1 MITLKG
7 MTWDHS
13 RGYDPMIATSKAFAK
28 KHNNKISI
36 QWDKRSLQAFADRP
50 IEQMVEE
57 YDLMVIDYP
66 HVGEVSA
73 KGLLQNFNVDEHSD
87 KLESLKKESVGLS
100 HQSYNIDGY
109 QWALAIDAASQ
120 VSCFR
125 EDLISEIPQSW
136 KDLYE
141 LANDNKVLWPLKP
154 VHAISSFYSIYNN
167 LGKEFDPTNRK
178 FVERDSGIKTLEMMK
193 QIASTLIKECF
204 TMDPIRTAEL
214 LSETDDFIYS
224 PYVYGF
230 SNYSRKGYRKN
241 TLTYSNVIN
250 LSDKGPAGTHLGGTG
265 IAISNKSKHKELALE
280 YSYWIAGSE
289 CQKNLFYSSGG
300 QPGNMDAWNDE
311 SINSETNNFFK
322 NTKQTLNLA
331 WIRPRH
337 NGYMNFQDNS
347 GDIINEFLQS
357 NTKESFVIDKLTA
370 LYQESFEK
378 II

>member
-1 MITLKG
+1 MINLKG

-13 RGYDPMIATSKAFAK
+13 RGYDPMIATSKAFANK
-28 KHNNKISI
+28 YNNNVSI
-36 QWDKRSLQAFADRP
+36 EWDKRPLQAFADRP

-73 KGLLQNFNVDEHSD
+73 KGLLQNFNVDEHLD
-87 KLESLKKESVGLS
+87 KLESLKKESVGSS
-100 HQSYNIDGY
+100 HQSYNINGY

-125 EDLISEIPQSW
+125 EDLISKIPLSW
-136 KDLYE
+136 NELDN

-167 LGKEFDPTNRK
+167 LGKEFDPSNRN
-178 FVERDSGIKTLEMMK
+178 FVERKFGIKTLEMMK
-193 QIASTLIKECF
+193 QIASKLIKECF
-204 TMDPIRTAEL
+204 TMDPIKTAEL
-214 LSETDDFIYS
+214 LSETDDFVYS

-230 SNYSRKGYRKN
+230 SNYSRSGFRKN
-241 TLTYSNVIN
+241 ILTYGDVIN
-250 LSDKGPAGTHLGGTG
+250 LSNKGPAGTHLGGTG
-265 IAISNKSKHKELALE
+265 IAISKKSEHKDLALE

-300 QPGNMDAWNDE
+300 QPGNIDAWNDD
-311 SINSETNNFFK
+311 SINLETNNFFK

-331 WIRPRH
+331 WVRPRH
-337 NGYMNFQDNS
+337 NGYMKFQDKS

-357 NTKESFVIDKLTA
+357 NTKESFVIDKLTT
-370 LYQESFEK
+370 LYRESFDK
-378 II
+378 

>member
-1 MITLKG
+1 MINLKG

-13 RGYDPMIATSKAFAK
+13 RGYDPMIATSKAFANK
-28 KHNNKISI
+28 YNNNVFIE
-36 QWDKRSLQAFADRP
+36 WDKRPLQAFADRP

-73 KGLLQNFNVDEHSD
+73 KGLLQNFNVDEHLD
-87 KLESLKKESVGLS
+87 KLESLKKESVGSS

-125 EDLISEIPQSW
+125 EDLISKIPLSW
-136 KDLYE
+136 NELDN

-167 LGKEFDPTNRK
+167 LGKEFDPSNRN
-178 FVERDSGIKTLEMMK
+178 FVERKFGIKTLEMMK
-193 QIASTLIKECF
+193 QIASKLIKECF
-204 TMDPIRTAEL
+204 TMDPIKTAEL
-214 LSETDDFIYS
+214 LSETDDFVYS

-230 SNYSRKGYRKN
+230 SNYSRSGFRKN
-241 TLTYSNVIN
+241 ILTYGDVIN
-250 LSDKGPAGTHLGGTG
+250 LSNKGPAGTHLGGTG
-265 IAISNKSKHKELALE
+265 IAISKKSEHKDLALE

-300 QPGNMDAWNDE
+300 QPGNIDAWNDD
-311 SINSETNNFFK
+311 SINLETNNFFK

-331 WIRPRH
+331 WVRPRH
-337 NGYMNFQDNS
+337 NGYIKFQDKS

-357 NTKESFVIDKLTA
+357 NTKESFVIDKLTT
-370 LYQESFEK
+370 LYRESFDK
-378 II
+378 

>member
-1 MITLKG
+1 MINLKG

-13 RGYDPMIATSKAFAK
+13 RGYDPMIATSKAFANK
-28 KHNNKISI
+28 YNNNVSI
-36 QWDKRSLQAFADRP
+36 EWDKRPLQAFADRP

-73 KGLLQNFNVDEHSD
+73 KGLLQNFNVDEHLD
-87 KLESLKKESVGLS
+87 KLESLKKESVGSS

-125 EDLISEIPQSW
+125 EDLISKIPLSW
-136 KDLYE
+136 NELDN

-167 LGKEFDPTNRK
+167 LGKEFDPSNRN
-178 FVERDSGIKTLEMMK
+178 FVERKFGIKTLEMMK
-193 QIASTLIKECF
+193 QIASKLIKECF
-204 TMDPIRTAEL
+204 TMDPIKTAEL
-214 LSETDDFIYS
+214 LSETDDFVYS

-230 SNYSRKGYRKN
+230 SNYSRSGFRKN
-241 TLTYSNVIN
+241 ILTYGDVIN
-250 LSDKGPAGTHLGGTG
+250 LSNKGPAGTHLGGTG
-265 IAISNKSKHKELALE
+265 IAISKKSEHKDLALE

-300 QPGNMDAWNDE
+300 QPGNIDAWNDD
-311 SINSETNNFFK
+311 SINLETNNFFK

-331 WIRPRH
+331 WVRPRH
-337 NGYMNFQDNS
+337 NGYMKFQDKS

-357 NTKESFVIDKLTA
+357 NTKESFVIDKLTT
-370 LYQESFEK
+370 LYRESFDK
-378 II
+378 

>member
-1 MITLKG
+1 MINLKG

-13 RGYDPMIATSKAFAK
+13 RGYDPMIATSKAFANK
-28 KHNNKISI
+28 YNNNVSI

-73 KGLLQNFNVDEHSD
+73 KGLLQNFNVDEHLD
-87 KLESLKKESVGLS
+87 KLESLKKESVGSS

-125 EDLISEIPQSW
+125 EDLISKIPLSW
-136 KDLYE
+136 NELDN

-167 LGKEFDPTNRK
+167 LGKEFDPSNRN
-178 FVERDSGIKTLEMMK
+178 FVERKFGIKTLEMMK
-193 QIASTLIKECF
+193 QIASKLIKECF
-204 TMDPIRTAEL
+204 TMDPIKTAEL
-214 LSETDDFIYS
+214 LSETDDFVYS

-230 SNYSRKGYRKN
+230 SNYSRSGFRKN
-241 TLTYSNVIN
+241 ILTYGDVIN
-250 LSDKGPAGTHLGGTG
+250 LSNKGPAGTHLGGTG
-265 IAISNKSKHKELALE
+265 IAISKKSEHKDLALE

-300 QPGNMDAWNDE
+300 QPGNIDAWNDD
-311 SINSETNNFFK
+311 SINLETNNFFK

-331 WIRPRH
+331 WVRPRH
-337 NGYMNFQDNS
+337 NGYMKFQDKS

-357 NTKESFVIDKLTA
+357 NTKESFVIDKLTT
-370 LYQESFEK
+370 LYRESFDK
-378 II
+378 

>member
-1 MITLKG
+1 MINLKG

-13 RGYDPMIATSKAFAK
+13 RGYDPMIATSKAFANK
-28 KHNNKISI
+28 YNNNVSI
-36 QWDKRSLQAFADRP
+36 EWDKRPLQAFADRP

-73 KGLLQNFNVDEHSD
+73 KGLLQNFNVDEHLD
-87 KLESLKKESVGLS
+87 KLESLKKESVGSS

-125 EDLISEIPQSW
+125 EDLISKIPLSW
-136 KDLYE
+136 NELDN

-167 LGKEFDPTNRK
+167 LGKEFDPSNRN
-178 FVERDSGIKTLEMMK
+178 FVERKFGIKTLEMMK
-193 QIASTLIKECF
+193 QIASKLIKECF
-204 TMDPIRTAEL
+204 TMDPIKTAEL
-214 LSETDDFIYS
+214 LSETDDFVYS

-230 SNYSRKGYRKN
+230 SNYSRSGFRKN
-241 TLTYSNVIN
+241 ILTYGDVIN
-250 LSDKGPAGTHLGGTG
+250 LSNKGPAGTHLGGTG
-265 IAISNKSKHKELALE
+265 IAISKKSEHKDLALE

-300 QPGNMDAWNDE
+300 QPGNIDAWNDD
-311 SINSETNNFFK
+311 SINLETNNFFK

-331 WIRPRH
+331 WVRPRH
-337 NGYMNFQDNS
+337 NGYIKFQDKS

-357 NTKESFVIDKLTA
+357 NTKESFVIDKLTT
-370 LYQESFEK
+370 LYGESFDK
-378 II
+378 

>member
-1 MITLKG
+1 MINLKG

-13 RGYDPMIATSKAFAK
+13 RGYDPMIATSKAFANK
-28 KHNNKISI
+28 YNNNVSI
-36 QWDKRSLQAFADRP
+36 EWDKRSLQAFADRP

-73 KGLLQNFNVDEHSD
+73 KGLLQNFNVDEHLD
-87 KLESLKKESVGLS
+87 KLESLKKESVGSS

-125 EDLISEIPQSW
+125 EDLISKIPLSW
-136 KDLYE
+136 NELDN

-167 LGKEFDPTNRK
+167 LGKEFDPSNRN
-178 FVERDSGIKTLEMMK
+178 FVERKFGIKTLEMMK
-193 QIASTLIKECF
+193 QIASKLIKECF
-204 TMDPIRTAEL
+204 TMDPIKTAEL
-214 LSETDDFIYS
+214 LSETDDFVYS

-230 SNYSRKGYRKN
+230 SNYSRSGFRKN
-241 TLTYSNVIN
+241 ILTYGDVIN
-250 LSDKGPAGTHLGGTG
+250 LSNKGPAGTHLGGTG
-265 IAISNKSKHKELALE
+265 IAISKKSEHKDLALE

-300 QPGNMDAWNDE
+300 QPGNIDAWNDD
-311 SINSETNNFFK
+311 SINLETNNFFK

-331 WIRPRH
+331 WVRPRH
-337 NGYMNFQDNS
+337 NGYIKFQDKS

-357 NTKESFVIDKLTA
+357 NTKESFVIDKLTT
-370 LYQESFEK
+370 LYRESFDK
-378 II
+378 

>member
-1 MITLKG
+1 MINLKG

-13 RGYDPMIATSKAFAK
+13 RGYDPMIATSKAFANK
-28 KHNNKISI
+28 YNNNVSI
-36 QWDKRSLQAFADRP
+36 EWDKRPLQAFADRP

-73 KGLLQNFNVDEHSD
+73 KGLLQNFNVDEHLD
-87 KLESLKKESVGLS
+87 KLESLKKESVGSS

-125 EDLISEIPQSW
+125 EDLISKIPLSW
-136 KDLYE
+136 NELDN

-167 LGKEFDPTNRK
+167 LGKEFDPSNRN
-178 FVERDSGIKTLEMMK
+178 FVERKFGIKTLEMMK
-193 QIASTLIKECF
+193 QIASKLIKECF
-204 TMDPIRTAEL
+204 TMDPIKTAEL
-214 LSETDDFIYS
+214 LSETDDFVYS

-230 SNYSRKGYRKN
+230 SNYSRSGFRKN
-241 TLTYSNVIN
+241 ILTYGDVIN
-250 LSDKGPAGTHLGGTG
+250 LSNKGPAGTHLGGTG
-265 IAISNKSKHKELALE
+265 IAISKKSEHKDLALE

-300 QPGNMDAWNDE
+300 QPGNIDAWNDD
-311 SINSETNNFFK
+311 SINLETNNFFK

-331 WIRPRH
+331 WVRPRH
-337 NGYMNFQDNS
+337 NGYIKFQDKS

-357 NTKESFVIDKLTA
+357 NIKESFVIDKLTT
-370 LYQESFEK
+370 LYRESFDK
-378 II
+378 

>member
-1 MITLKG
+1 MINLKG

-13 RGYDPMIATSKAFAK
+13 RGYDPMIATSKAFANK
-28 KHNNKISI
+28 YNNNVSI
-36 QWDKRSLQAFADRP
+36 RWDKRSLQAFADRP

-73 KGLLQNFNVDEHSD
+73 KGLLQNFNVDEHLD
-87 KLESLKKESVGLS
+87 KLESLKKESVGSS

-125 EDLISEIPQSW
+125 EDLISKIPLSW
-136 KDLYE
+136 NELDN

-167 LGKEFDPTNRK
+167 LGKEFDPSNRN
-178 FVERDSGIKTLEMMK
+178 FVERKFGIKTLEMMK
-193 QIASTLIKECF
+193 QIASKLIKECF
-204 TMDPIRTAEL
+204 TMDPIKTAEL
-214 LSETDDFIYS
+214 LSETDDFVYS

-230 SNYSRKGYRKN
+230 SNYSRSGFRKN
-241 TLTYSNVIN
+241 ILTYGDVIN
-250 LSDKGPAGTHLGGTG
+250 LSNKGPAGTHLGGTG
-265 IAISNKSKHKELALE
+265 IAISKKSEHKDLALE

-300 QPGNMDAWNDE
+300 QPGNIDAWNDD
-311 SINSETNNFFK
+311 SINLETNNFFK

-331 WIRPRH
+331 WVRPRH
-337 NGYMNFQDNS
+337 NGYIKFQDKS

-357 NTKESFVIDKLTA
+357 NTKESFVIDKLTT
-370 LYQESFEK
+370 LYRESFDK
-378 II
+378 